1 MNKAKVIEG
10 INATIEGLN
19 LIKNALASDNEEVSS
34 TPTTTVT
41 GKFSREQLEKMKFN
55 DFKKL
60 AASLGVKCTGTREE
74 IIERILALDVEVDVD
89 EAPVK
94 EEVSVVKE
102 EPVEEAVAEESEES
116 EESEVDYVAM
126 AKQIVE
132 ESGVENC
139 IEALKECNVKAT
151 KKNVVEKLAEAIE
164 QGLVEIEDDAGEEY
178 ESDSTAEEDFS
189 EEEDEEEVDED
200 SEDSDDEEDS
210 EEDEDED
217 DSSEEDDDEEVD
229 ASSYFAKYDP
239 NGINDPENMTD
250 ERKEAIEKMMEEIL
264 DSVDDDDFIPNV
276 EKYLEENATDA
287 EIDLLGED
295 YDETEE
301 AKLYM
306 EMKKRT
312 IDDDGEEHEPAK
324 AESEEGDPYEI
335 NGHDMCC
342 GHELKYIKKT
352 KKYVCEH
359 CGAEFEAE

>member
-1 MNKAKVIEG
+1 MNTAKVIEG

-19 LIKNALASDNEEVSS
+19 LIKNALASDNEEVAS

-164 QGLVEIEDDAGEEY
+164 QGLVEIDDEAGEEY

-189 EEEDEEEVDED
+189 EDEDEEEVD
-200 SEDSDDEEDS
+200 EDSDDEEDS

-217 DSSEEDDDEEVD
+217 DSSEEDDEEEVD

-239 NGINDPENMTD
+239 HGINDPDNMTD

>member
-19 LIKNALASDNEEVSS
+19 LIKNALTSDNEEVAS
-34 TPTTTVT
+34 TPTNTVT

-74 IIERILALDVEVDVD
+74 IIERILALDVEVDVE

-102 EPVEEAVAEESEES
+102 EPVEEAVAEESD

-164 QGLVEIEDDAGEEY
+164 QGLVEIDDDAGEDY
-178 ESDSTAEEDFS
+178 ESDSTAKEDFS

-200 SEDSDDEEDS
+200 SEDSDDDEEDS

-217 DSSEEDDDEEVD
+217 DSSEEDDEEEVD

-239 NGINDPENMTD
+239 NGINDPDNMTD

-312 IDDDGEEHEPAK
+312 IDDDGEEHEPAE

>member
-1 MNKAKVIEG
+1 M
-10 INATIEGLN
+10 
-19 LIKNALASDNEEVSS
+19 
-34 TPTTTVT
+34 
-41 GKFSREQLEKMKFN
+41 
-55 DFKKL
+55 
-60 AASLGVKCTGTREE
+60 
-74 IIERILALDVEVDVD
+74 
-89 EAPVK
+89 
-94 EEVSVVKE
+94 
-102 EPVEEAVAEESEES
+102 
-116 EESEVDYVAM
+116 
-126 AKQIVE
+126 
-132 ESGVENC
+132 
-139 IEALKECNVKAT
+139 
-151 KKNVVEKLAEAIE
+151 VEKLAEAIE

-189 EEEDEEEVDED
+189 EDEDEEEVDED
-200 SEDSDDEEDS
+200 SDDEEEDS

-217 DSSEEDDDEEVD
+217 DSSEEDDEEEVD

-312 IDDDGEEHEPAK
+312 IDDDGEEHEPAE

>member
-19 LIKNALASDNEEVSS
+19 LIKNALASDNEEVAS

-74 IIERILALDVEVDVD
+74 IIERILALDVEVDIEGV
-89 EAPVK
+89 PVK
-94 EEVSVVKE
+94 EEVSVVEE

-116 EESEVDYVAM
+116 EEVDYVAM

-132 ESGVENC
+132 ESGVESC

-189 EEEDEEEVDED
+189 EEEDEEEAD
-200 SEDSDDEEDS
+200 EDSDDEEDS

-276 EKYLEENATDA
+276 EKYLEDNATDA

-312 IDDDGEEHEPAK
+312 IDDDGEEHEPAE

>member
-19 LIKNALASDNEEVSS
+19 LIKNALASDNEEVAS

-102 EPVEEAVAEESEES
+102 EPAEEVVAEESD
-116 EESEVDYVAM
+116 EVDYVAM

-132 ESGVENC
+132 ESGVESC

-164 QGLVEIEDDAGEEY
+164 HGLVEIDDDAGEEY

-189 EEEDEEEVDED
+189 EDEDEEEAD
-200 SEDSDDEEDS
+200 EDSDDEEDS

-217 DSSEEDDDEEVD
+217 DSSEEDDEEEVD

-239 NGINDPENMTD
+239 HGINDPENMTD
-250 ERKEAIEKMMEEIL
+250 ERKEAVEKMMEEIL
-264 DSVDDDDFIPNV
+264 DSVDNDDFIPTV

-312 IDDDGEEHEPAK
+312 IDDDGEEHEPAE

>member
-1 MNKAKVIEG
+1 MNTAKVIEG

-19 LIKNALASDNEEVSS
+19 LIKNALASDNEEVAS

-102 EPVEEAVAEESEES
+102 EPVEEAVAEDSE
-116 EESEVDYVAM
+116 EVDYVAM

-359 CGAEFEAE
+359 CGAESEAE

>member
-1 MNKAKVIEG
+1 MNTAKVIEG

-19 LIKNALASDNEEVSS
+19 LIKNALASDNEEVAS

-102 EPVEEAVAEESEES
+102 EPVEEAVAEDSE
-116 EESEVDYVAM
+116 EVDYVAM

-210 EEDEDED
+210 EEDEDEN

>member
-1 MNKAKVIEG
+1 MNTAKVIEG

-19 LIKNALASDNEEVSS
+19 LIKNALASDNEEVAS

-89 EAPVK
+89 ESPVK

-102 EPVEEAVAEESEES
+102 EPVEEAVAEEEFEDSD
-116 EESEVDYVAM
+116 VDYIAM

-200 SEDSDDEEDS
+200 SDDEEDS

-217 DSSEEDDDEEVD
+217 DSSEEDDEEEVD

-312 IDDDGEEHEPAK
+312 IDDDGEEHEPAE

>member
-1 MNKAKVIEG
+1 MNKVKVIEG

-19 LIKNALASDNEEVSS
+19 LIKNALASDNEEVAS

-74 IIERILALDVEVDVD
+74 IIERILALDVEVDVE

-94 EEVSVVKE
+94 EEVSVVEE
-102 EPVEEAVAEESEES
+102 EPVEEAVAEEES
-116 EESEVDYVAM
+116 EESDVDYIAM

-200 SEDSDDEEDS
+200 SDDEEDS

-217 DSSEEDDDEEVD
+217 DSSEEDDEEEVD

-312 IDDDGEEHEPAK
+312 IDDDGEEHEPAE

>member
-1 MNKAKVIEG
+1 MNTAKVIEG

-19 LIKNALASDNEEVSS
+19 LIKNALASDNEEVAS

-102 EPVEEAVAEESEES
+102 EPVEEAVAEDSE
-116 EESEVDYVAM
+116 EVDYVAM

>member
-19 LIKNALASDNEEVSS
+19 LIKNALASDNEEVAS

-94 EEVSVVKE
+94 EEVSVVEE
-102 EPVEEAVAEESEES
+102 EPVEEAVAEESD
-116 EESEVDYVAM
+116 EVDYIAM

-132 ESGVENC
+132 ESGVESC

-189 EEEDEEEVDED
+189 EDEDEEEVD
-200 SEDSDDEEDS
+200 EDSDDEEDS

-312 IDDDGEEHEPAK
+312 IDDDGEEHEPAE

>member
-19 LIKNALASDNEEVSS
+19 LIKNALASDNEEVAS

-74 IIERILALDVEVDVD
+74 IIERILALDVEVDIEGV
-89 EAPVK
+89 PVK
-94 EEVSVVKE
+94 EEVSVVEE

-116 EESEVDYVAM
+116 EEVDYVAM

-132 ESGVENC
+132 ESGVESC

-189 EEEDEEEVDED
+189 EEEDEEEAD
-200 SEDSDDEEDS
+200 EDSDDEEDS

-229 ASSYFAKYDP
+229 ASLHRLAP
-239 NGINDPENMTD
+239 
-250 ERKEAIEKMMEEIL
+250 
-264 DSVDDDDFIPNV
+264 DSCIS
-276 EKYLEENATDA
+276 L
-287 EIDLLGED
+287 
-295 YDETEE
+295 
-301 AKLYM
+301 
-306 EMKKRT
+306 R
-312 IDDDGEEHEPAK
+312 
-324 AESEEGDPYEI
+324 PY
-335 NGHDMCC
+335 
-342 GHELKYIKKT
+342 
-352 KKYVCEH
+352 
-359 CGAEFEAE
+359 A

>member
-1 MNKAKVIEG
+1 MNMAKVIEG

-19 LIKNALASDNEEVSS
+19 LIKNALASDNEEVAS

-94 EEVSVVKE
+94 EEVSVVEE
-102 EPVEEAVAEESEES
+102 EPVEEAVAEESEE
-116 EESEVDYVAM
+116 VDYIAM

-178 ESDSTAEEDFS
+178 ESNSTAEEDFS
-189 EEEDEEEVDED
+189 EDEDEEEAD
-200 SEDSDDEEDS
+200 EDSDDEEDS

-276 EKYLEENATDA
+276 EKYLEENANDA

-312 IDDDGEEHEPAK
+312 IDDDGEEHEPAE

>member
-1 MNKAKVIEG
+1 MNTAKVIEG

-19 LIKNALASDNEEVSS
+19 LIKNALASDNEEFAS

-102 EPVEEAVAEESEES
+102 EPVEEAVAEESD
-116 EESEVDYVAM
+116 EVDYIAM

-178 ESDSTAEEDFS
+178 ESDSTAKEDFS
-189 EEEDEEEVDED
+189 EDEDEEEAD
-200 SEDSDDEEDS
+200 EDSDDEEDS
-210 EEDEDED
+210 EEDEDEG
-217 DSSEEDDDEEVD
+217 DSSEEDDDDEEVD

-287 EIDLLGED
+287 DIDLLGED

-312 IDDDGEEHEPAK
+312 IDDDGEEHEPAE

>member
-19 LIKNALASDNEEVSS
+19 LIKNALASDNEEVAS

-74 IIERILALDVEVDVD
+74 IIERILALDVEVDVE

-94 EEVSVVKE
+94 EEVSVVEE
-102 EPVEEAVAEESEES
+102 EPVEEAVAEEES
-116 EESEVDYVAM
+116 EESDVDYIAM

-189 EEEDEEEVDED
+189 EEEDEEEVD
-200 SEDSDDEEDS
+200 EDSDDEEDS

-312 IDDDGEEHEPAK
+312 IDDDGEEHEPAE

>member
-19 LIKNALASDNEEVSS
+19 LIKNALASDNEEVAS

-74 IIERILALDVEVDVD
+74 IIERILALDVEVDIEGV
-89 EAPVK
+89 PVK
-94 EEVSVVKE
+94 EEVSVVEE
-102 EPVEEAVAEESEES
+102 EPVEEAVAEESE
-116 EESEVDYVAM
+116 EVDYVAM

-132 ESGVENC
+132 ESGVESC

-189 EEEDEEEVDED
+189 EDEDEEETD
-200 SEDSDDEEDS
+200 EDSDDEEDS

-239 NGINDPENMTD
+239 HGINDPENMTD

-312 IDDDGEEHEPAK
+312 IDDDGEEHEPAE

>member
-1 MNKAKVIEG
+1 MNTAKVIEG

-19 LIKNALASDNEEVSS
+19 LIKNALASDNEEVAS

-102 EPVEEAVAEESEES
+102 EPVEEAVAEDSE
-116 EESEVDYVAM
+116 EVDYVAM

-306 EMKKRT
+306 EMKRRT